1 VMKSLRCTS
10 VLEEVHALCNSQSI
24 SASDQSASEKW
35 HATNLSQFI
44 RPHVCSGS
52 KAPFWR
58 SATHFRSTPMN
69 GHRQTA
75 QACPIGA
82 NSGSSAGWV
91 KPPKY
96 RDADAC
102 KQRDD
107 LQADCYPVPDR
118 RGISLKTPLR
128 RGCEQP
134 VQNITTAKDVRDSS
148 FD

>member
-1 VMKSLRCTS
+1 MTGLGQKAKYTLRAN
-10 VLEEVHALCNSQSI
+10 LFRYALNS
-24 SASDQSASEKW
+24 
-35 HATNLSQFI
+35 
-44 RPHVCSGS
+44 
-52 KAPFWR
+52 
-58 SATHFRSTPMN
+58 
-69 GHRQTA
+69 GHR
-75 QACPIGA
+75 PIGSAGPFRA
-82 NSGSSAGWV
+82 NSESSAGWV

-102 KQRDD
+102 KERDD